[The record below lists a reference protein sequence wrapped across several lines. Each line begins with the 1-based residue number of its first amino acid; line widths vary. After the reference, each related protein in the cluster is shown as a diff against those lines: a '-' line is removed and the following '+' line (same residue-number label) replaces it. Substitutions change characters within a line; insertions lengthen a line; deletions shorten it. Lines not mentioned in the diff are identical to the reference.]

1 MQKTEK
7 IKCPIVRERTCPMKI
22 GYMRVSTD
30 KQDTALQEDAL
41 NDADCEKI
49 YSDRISGKTTSRPAF
64 DLMLSEAK
72 PGDVIVVWKLDRLGR
87 SLIHVVQTVN
97 DFAARDIEFI
107 SLTEVI
113 DTTSPMGEFTFHLMA
128 ALAHLE
134 RRIIGERTRAGLAA
148 TKARGTRLGRPKT
161 VQPHAAAILGLQA
174 EGHSIRD
181 IARML
186 GINRGKVQRICAPRA
201 ALTAAVEFI

>member
-1 MQKTEK
+1 
-7 IKCPIVRERTCPMKI
+7 MKI
-22 GYMRVSTD
+22 GYMRTSTD
-30 KQDTALQEDAL
+30 KQSGDLQEDAL
-41 NDADCEKI
+41 NEAGCDKI
-49 YSDRISGKTTSRPAF
+49 YSDRASGRNMKRPAF
-64 DLMLSEAK
+64 NLMLSEVK

-87 SLIHVVQTVN
+87 SFIQVVQTVN
-97 DFAARDIEFI
+97 DFAARNIEFI
-107 SLTEVI
+107 SLTETI
-113 DTTSPMGEFTFHLMA
+113 DTTTAMGEFVFHTMA
-128 ALAHLE
+128 ALVQLE
-134 RRIIGERTRAGLAA
+134 RQIISERTRAGLAA

-161 VQPHAAAILGLQA
+161 VQPHAAAILRLQA